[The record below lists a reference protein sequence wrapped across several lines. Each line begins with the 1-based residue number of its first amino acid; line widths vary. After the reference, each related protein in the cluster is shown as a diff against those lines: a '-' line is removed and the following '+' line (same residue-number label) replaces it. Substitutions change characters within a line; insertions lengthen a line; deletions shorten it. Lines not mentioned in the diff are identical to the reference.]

1 MLYLKT
7 KQEKDIVMSNPIT
20 SNGVPLLLPTGIDTI
35 DDVVPNLVTA
45 EVSNVG
51 RVVGNVAGSLFE
63 PYARIE
69 KQELYNADSFQS
81 RAYNVKVEDTKG
93 DMIEA
98 GIVGA
103 EYLLVPNAELH
114 EIGQEIRNG
123 TDHDWKHEKTF
134 FNGKQYRN
142 VYTVDTMAIE
152 IPEVGDTVKLMMI
165 EQNSYDKSL
174 SAGLRFEFMVLSCLN
189 GMTSKRHGWGYT
201 FRHNQGNVNWPD
213 EVARAGQ
220 ILRNQSAGRLSSF
233 AQACGQLHVKLDL
246 PKLEQ
251 IREHAIPKLPP
262 LRFGQILDR
271 YFEGESDTAW
281 DFMQAGTAN
290 LWHKDKMTVGDF
302 TNNEKFV
309 DGLLEFAPKLGA
321 VS

>member
-7 KQEKDIVMSNPIT
+7 VNRNENNMTNLTIG
-20 SNGVPLLLPTGIDTI
+20 NGVPLLLPAGIDTI
-35 DDVVPNLVTA
+35 DDVVPNLVTTSVD
-45 EVSNVG
+45 EVT
-51 RVVGNVAGSLFE
+51 GNVAGPAFE
-63 PYARIE
+63 PFARIE

-81 RAYNVKVEDTKG
+81 RAYNIKVEDTKG

-114 EIGQEIRNG
+114 EIGEEIRNNTG
-123 TDHDWKHEKTF
+123 SDWQHVKTF

-142 VYTVDTMAIE
+142 IYTIDNMEIE
-152 IPEVGDTVKLMMI
+152 IPEVGEVAKLMMT

-174 SAGLRFEFMVLSCLN
+174 SAGLRFDFMIWFCKN
-189 GMTSKRHGWGYT
+189 GMSSKKHGWGYS
-201 FRHNQGNVNWPD
+201 FRHNQGNVNWAD
-213 EVARAGQ
+213 EVVRAGQ
-220 ILRNQSAGRLSSF
+220 ILKNQSAGKLSSF
-233 AQACGQLHVKLDL
+233 AESCAKLSVPLDL
-246 PKLEQ
+246 PKLKQ
-251 IREHAIPKLPP
+251 IRETAIPKLPD
-262 LRFGQILDR
+262 LRFGQIMTKYLKGENDR
-271 YFEGESDTAW
+271 IW
-281 DFMQAGTAN
+281 DFMQAGTAT

-321 VS
+321 VA